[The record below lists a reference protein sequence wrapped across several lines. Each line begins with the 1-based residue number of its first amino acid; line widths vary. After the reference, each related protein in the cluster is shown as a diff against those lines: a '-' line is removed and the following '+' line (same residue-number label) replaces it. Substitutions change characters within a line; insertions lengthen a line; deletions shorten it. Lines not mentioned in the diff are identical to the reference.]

1 MWQDVGDLKH
11 FYDREIGHTAR
22 HLLRLRIRSLWPD
35 LTGQR
40 LLGIGYA
47 TPTCASSWARRSG
60 SAPSCRRRRG

>member
-22 HLLRLRIRSLWPD
+22 HLLRLRIRALWPD

-40 LLGIGYA
+40 LLGIG
-47 TPTCASSWARRSG
+47 
-60 SAPSCRRRRG
+60 